1 MTTVWIVQEGDFC
14 TSFTF
19 AARNNKSVLP
29 VFITM
34 SDSDVIDAMV
44 FMCQEYTVLSVSQ
57 SIRIR
62 QRSRRIHRNGTI
74 DIEREYYDRQQIR
87 GDTHNRG

>member
-34 SDSDVIDAMV
+34 SDSDVIDADGFYV
-44 FMCQEYTVLSVSQ
+44 QEYTVHFCQPIYLDPSKKQADS
-57 SIRIR
+57 
-62 QRSRRIHRNGTI
+62 
-74 DIEREYYDRQQIR
+74 
-87 GDTHNRG
+87 